1 VSWNLVNFVSLLIFT
16 SSLAIGQVMFK
27 QVGLAIRADGLLSLF
42 CQPALYAALGIY
54 GFSTI
59 LWIWILSRISLSQAY
74 PWVAAGMAIVPLS
87 GWYVF
92 GERVDPLFWVGVGLI
107 LAGIMI
113 TQYAGQPS

>member
-1 VSWNLVNFVSLLIFT
+1 
-16 SSLAIGQVMFK
+16 MFER
-27 QVGLAIRADGLLSLF
+27 VGLAIRGRPLADGLVSLV

-92 GERVDPLFWVGVGLI
+92 GERVDPLFWVGVALI
-107 LAGIMI
+107 LVGTMI
-113 TQYAGQPS
+113 TQYAPSSGAIAVLRPKDR